1 MLRLKNACNQGYQE
15 NLANA
20 TVGHKLLHFVCLNLG
35 HLIKK
40 NVKRGFKIKK
50 NLADSLCQ
58 NELNIF
64 IMIPNWLI
72 LPKKYHNSLTQ
83 PWLKFTFLV

>member
-40 NVKRGFKIKK
+40 NVKGV
-50 NLADSLCQ
+50 
-58 NELNIF
+58 
-64 IMIPNWLI
+64 
-72 LPKKYHNSLTQ
+72 
-83 PWLKFTFLV
+83 LKLRRI